1 MNQDSKEAKSMQK
14 EAELVS
20 LYKIYKSW
28 TTSKQL
34 YNNQNKIV
42 RDGIKSRKKI
52 ETTINIL
59 LATISSKCLKYNP

>member
-14 EAELVS
+14 EVELVS

-28 TTSKQL
+28 TTRKQL

-42 RDGIKSRKKI
+42 RDGIKSRKK
-52 ETTINIL
+52 N
-59 LATISSKCLKYNP
+59 